1 MHLLILT
8 IMIFL
13 SPSIAQAL
21 CLENCRQ
28 EAAAIHS
35 YDDFGDPNARS
46 QNAGSGNRNIRAG
59 DAKNSVFGDMNIR
72 VGHERVDVR
81 TESASSNNTIDASIY
96 STIVLGDMNK

>member
-1 MHLLILT
+1 MYKMALT
-8 IMIFL
+8 ILLVL

-35 YDDFGDPNARS
+35 YDDFGDPDARA
-46 QNAGSGNRNIRAG
+46 QNGGSGNRNIRAG

-81 TESASSNNTIDASIY
+81 TESASSNNTIDASIS